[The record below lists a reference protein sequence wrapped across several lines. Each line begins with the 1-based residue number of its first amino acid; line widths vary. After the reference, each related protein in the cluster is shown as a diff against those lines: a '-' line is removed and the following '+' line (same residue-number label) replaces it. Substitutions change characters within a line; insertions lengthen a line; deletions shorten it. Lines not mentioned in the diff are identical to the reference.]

1 MCCTAKQVSTIA
13 YGRSSPLSQWAAQ
26 CVGFDHPAMGQQ
38 LQLQLQLWQPLP
50 KGHWEE
56 GAPLTQLEVIQTE
69 GEGTH
74 GGTVYTSLLHQIS
87 KFKLKGRGPMV
98 AESIHHYC
106 TRSRNF

>member
-1 MCCTAKQVSTIA
+1 
-13 YGRSSPLSQWAAQ
+13 
-26 CVGFDHPAMGQQ
+26 MGQQ

-56 GAPLTQLEVIQTE
+56 GAPLTHVIETE

-87 KFKLKGRGPMV
+87 KFKLKGRGSMAARQSLYITNAPDL
-98 AESIHHYC
+98 EIFQGLEKPQS
-106 TRSRNF
+106 